1 MNSSGP
7 RRTLTDPFGRTVKS
21 LRMSITNRCNL
32 NCIYCHNEGD
42 QGSTG
47 EMPLE
52 TIVNI
57 VRAAAGFGVD
67 RLKISGGEPLIR
79 EDLEEIISALPSLR
93 DVSLTTNGTLL
104 KGRAGALKE
113 AGLDRVNISLDTL
126 DPGKFRMIT
135 NCKRNILPNVL
146 EGIDEAVTAGLTPVK
161 INMVL
166 LKNINEAE
174 IGEMLEFTKGYK
186 GNVILQLI
194 ELMDFR
200 GAAPYHV
207 DADLVEEKLL
217 QHATDVTTRTMH
229 HRKKYIINGAEVEFV
244 RPVDNT
250 EFCANCNRL
259 RVTADGKLKP
269 CLLVNNNLVDVSN
282 ASPAELPGL
291 LQLAVS
297 KRVPFYNRNT
307 CGQEK

>member
-1 MNSSGP
+1 M
-7 RRTLTDPFGRTVKS
+7 TV
-21 LRMSITNRCNL
+21 
-32 NCIYCHNEGD
+32 
-42 QGSTG
+42 
-47 EMPLE
+47 E

-57 VRAAAGFGVD
+57 VKAAAEFGVD

-79 EDLEEIISALPSLR
+79 KDLEEILSSLPPLK

-104 KGRAGALKE
+104 KGRARSLKE
-113 AGLDRVNISLDTL
+113 AGLDRVNVSLDTL

-135 NCKRNILPNVL
+135 NCKRDILPIVL
-146 EGIDEAVTAGLTPVK
+146 EGIDEAVKAGLTPVK

-166 LKNINEAE
+166 LKDINEAE
-174 IGEMLEFTKGYK
+174 IEKMLEFTKGYN

-194 ELMDFR
+194 ELMNFR
-200 GAAPYHV
+200 DTALYHV
-207 DADLVEEKLL
+207 NADMVEEDLL

-229 HRKKYIINGAEVEFV
+229 HRKKYFINGAEVEFV

-269 CLLVNNNLVDVSN
+269 CLLVNDNLIDVSH
-282 ASPAELPGL
+282 ASSDELPGL
-291 LQLAVS
+291 LQLAMS
-297 KRVPFYNRNT
+297 KRVPFYGHDT
-307 CGQEK
+307 YGQEK

>member
-1 MNSSGP
+1 
-7 RRTLTDPFGRTVKS
+7 
-21 LRMSITNRCNL
+21 MSITNRCNL

-47 EMPLE
+47 EMSVE

-57 VRAAAGFGVD
+57 VKAAAEFGVD

-79 EDLEEIISALPSLR
+79 NDLEEIISSLPLLR
-93 DVSLTTNGTLL
+93 DISLTTNGTLL
-104 KGRAGALKE
+104 KGRAKSLKG
-113 AGLDRVNISLDTL
+113 AGLNRVNVSLDTL

-135 NCKRNILPNVL
+135 NCKRDILPKVL
-146 EGIDEAVTAGLTPVK
+146 EGIDEAVRVGLTPVK

-166 LKNINEAE
+166 LKDINEAE
-174 IGEMLEFTKGYK
+174 IEKMLEFTKAYHGD
-186 GNVILQLI
+186 VILQLI
-194 ELMDFR
+194 ELMNFR
-200 GAAPYHV
+200 DAAPYHV
-207 DADLVEEKLL
+207 DADQVEQELL
-217 QHATDVTTRTMH
+217 QHATDVRTRTMH

-269 CLLVNNNLVDVSN
+269 CLLVNDNLVDVSH
-282 ASPAELPGL
+282 ASPDELPGL

-297 KRVPFYNRNT
+297 KRVPFYGHDTYGRDK
-307 CGQEK
+307 CGQE